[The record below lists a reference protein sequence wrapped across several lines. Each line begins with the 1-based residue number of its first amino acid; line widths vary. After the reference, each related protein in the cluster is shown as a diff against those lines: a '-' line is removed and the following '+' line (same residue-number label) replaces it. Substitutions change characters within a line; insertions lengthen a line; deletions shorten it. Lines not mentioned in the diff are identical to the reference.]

1 MNPYAIWD
9 NHVHKI
15 HYFVLYLIKNSRV
28 GGRGS
33 GKCRVLFPIIYAIRI
48 VMAGQIFFRR
58 SKGSH
63 LISSLILDQNGPI
76 RFNKRLVVVLTWL
89 QGRRKVMSC
98 VQTPMCWES
107 SEILGLQCSM
117 SSMSVHQKQ
126 SYDIC
131 KQRTLQRIHEVYP
144 ICIRCDIG
152 SLILPFNAVKSFG
165 SGT

>member
-1 MNPYAIWD
+1 
-9 NHVHKI
+9 
-15 HYFVLYLIKNSRV
+15 
-28 GGRGS
+28 
-33 GKCRVLFPIIYAIRI
+33 
-48 VMAGQIFFRR
+48 
-58 SKGSH
+58 
-63 LISSLILDQNGPI
+63 
-76 RFNKRLVVVLTWL
+76 
-89 QGRRKVMSC
+89 MSC

-117 SSMSVHQKQ
+117 GSMSVHQKQ